1 MHRGTAGRE
10 DNSKSKPNFIDVFK
24 RNTGSLS
31 QYQYLTMFVAYQV
44 SLELD
49 PSDSAQL
56 EICNNAMISSL
67 HDCVE
72 EMNKLEFSAGTQAL
86 F

>member
-1 MHRGTAGRE
+1 MCIIH
-10 DNSKSKPNFIDVFK
+10 
-24 RNTGSLS
+24 
-31 QYQYLTMFVAYQV
+31 QV

-67 HDCVE
+67 HDCVG
-72 EMNKLEFSAGTQAL
+72 EMNKLEFSAGETFCFRLLMIAVFML
-86 F
+86 